1 MKITRED
8 VLRVA
13 ELANLDFSYNDIG
26 RLLDQWTARMQQANA
41 PK

>member
-13 ELANLDFSYNDIG
+13 ELANLELTEAEIAKHRGSGQRSVVRGAEGD
-26 RLLDQWTARMQQANA
+26 
-41 PK
+41 